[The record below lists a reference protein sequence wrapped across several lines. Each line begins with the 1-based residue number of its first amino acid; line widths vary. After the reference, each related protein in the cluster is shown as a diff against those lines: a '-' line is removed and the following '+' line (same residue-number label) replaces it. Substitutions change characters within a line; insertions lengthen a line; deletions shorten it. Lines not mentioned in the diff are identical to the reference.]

1 MYKDFRSFIY
11 PGLLIGSAI
20 CASILLVSLGVVGLG
35 YGLHT
40 LFSLSLFQGV
50 IVSLMIT
57 CFSGLTL
64 SIVFLARNL
73 KKTIEHFSVLQLE
86 DSEET
91 EGEDYEE
98 YNEDDDIYDDEKDL
112 NEFLRKI
119 SKSRKSVTRNDLCP
133 CGSGLKLKDCCGEF

>member
-20 CASILLVSLGVVGLG
+20 CASILLVSLGVVGVG

-40 LFSLSLFQGV
+40 IFSLSLFQGV

-98 YNEDDDIYDDEKDL
+98 YSEDEDIYDDEKDL

-133 CGSGLKLKDCCGEF
+133 CGSGLKLKDCCGEL